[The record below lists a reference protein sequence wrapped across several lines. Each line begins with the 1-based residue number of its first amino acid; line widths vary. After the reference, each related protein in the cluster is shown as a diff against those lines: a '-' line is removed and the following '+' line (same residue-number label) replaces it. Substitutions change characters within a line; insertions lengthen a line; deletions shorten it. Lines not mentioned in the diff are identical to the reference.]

1 MPALCCSW
9 RIMRKRI
16 FLAGLSILTIALLLV
31 VLSKRTCPAKSMDSK
46 LNFSFA
52 YNLQLDNI
60 PDNAKSIEIWI
71 PVPSNNGVQ
80 KITDYRINSEL
91 PYNLYTDPEYGNRI
105 AHFTTNGH
113 IPKKLNV
120 ALNLDVVRFEQD
132 GLNNNHQPESN
143 DHPGNISRYLQPDI
157 LVPIDGQVK
166 AEALQVVND
175 SLTPFQKI
183 EAIYHHLFETMKYD
197 KSGVGWGKGDALYAC
212 ESRQGNCTDIHSL
225 FIGMARSLGIP
236 SRFIMGFPL
245 PEEKTESAIAGY
257 HCWAEF
263 YIDGQ
268 GWVPVDI
275 SEAIKHPE
283 KKEYFFGRL
292 DPHRVAFTTG
302 RDIKVNSGDTSHTLN
317 YFIYPYVLVDGQPFT
332 GASYNFSFAQKN

>member
-1 MPALCCSW
+1 MP
-9 RIMRKRI
+9 KK
-16 FLAGLSILTIALLLV
+16 ILLGVAVFVVLVLLLFP
-31 VLSKRTCPAKSMDSK
+31 LERRECPAKTLDTK
-46 LNFSFA
+46 LNFAFT
-52 YNLQLDNI
+52 YKFQLGEI
-60 PDNAKSIEIWI
+60 PENSKTVEIW
-71 PVPSNNGVQ
+71 VPLPSSSGVQ
-80 KITDYRINSEL
+80 EIANYEISSEL
-91 PYNLYTDPEYGNRI
+91 PYELYFDPEYGNRI
-105 AHFTTNGH
+105 AHFASNGH
-113 IPKKLNV
+113 IPKNLDV
-120 ALNLDVVRFEQD
+120 AINLDVVRFEQD
-132 GLNNNHQPESN
+132 GLNHLSKSETDS
-143 DHPGNISRYLQPDI
+143 HTEELKRYLQPDL
-157 LVPIDGQVK
+157 LVPIHGPIE
-166 AEALQVVND
+166 AEAKRVVNG

-183 EAIYHHLFETMKYD
+183 EALYNHLFETMKYD
-197 KSGVGWGKGDALYAC
+197 KSGIGWGKGDALYAC

-225 FIGMARSLGIP
+225 FIGMARSQGIP

-245 PEEKTESAIAGY
+245 PEDKNEAPIAGY

-292 DPHRVAFTTG
+292 DPNRVAFTTG
-302 RDIKVNSGDTSHTLN
+302 RDIKVNSGETSHTLN